1 MHQGQRNR
9 SRTFPRSSSRSRFL
23 WLFLSVSVAF
33 LVCFTAPFARAGELS
48 PTDFLLD
55 SDHTKNATVSGGAA
69 TLTWTQSETAA
80 VWFFVTWQGDAAS
93 FGGNVIPGRSDK
105 TGGWAFMRSVNCKSD
120 WENSCDATGGS
131 WRYITL
137 SLGDPSGGLLA
148 VQATPIANSAANYA
162 QLKGLNDTLDA
173 VYGNTQS
180 IRNESSDIRYYLSQ
194 IHYSDLPGM
203 KQQLED
209 LKSSVDKLQQTQQ
222 EQAAADAPAQDNA
235 KQQQEQT
242 ENLKQEGDSS
252 KYDSDSQQEQSDL
265 TGVMSSLKTALQAD
279 AKSCAVNLSD
289 GNSRVNFGSVDFCAG
304 TIPSAVQKVAV
315 LALFSMA
322 IALPVR
328 AIRIIRDA
336 QVSARDDAQSDK
348 VEKHVEVT
356 T

>member
-1 MHQGQRNR
+1 M
-9 SRTFPRSSSRSRFL
+9 
-23 WLFLSVSVAF
+23 A
-33 LVCFTAPFARAGELS
+33 CCTAPFARAGELS
-48 PTDFLLD
+48 PTDYLLD
-55 SDHTKNATVSGGAA
+55 SEHTKNATVSGGAA

-105 TGGWAFMRSVNCKSD
+105 TGGWAFIRSVNCKSD
-120 WENSCDATGGS
+120 LATSCDATGGT
-131 WRYITL
+131 WRYVTL
-137 SLGDPSGGLLA
+137 SFGDPSGGLLA
-148 VQATPIANSAANYA
+148 VQATPVSNTAANYSM
-162 QLKGLNDTLDA
+162 LKQVEDELINI
-173 VYGNTQS
+173 YGTTVS
-180 IRNESSDIRYYLSQ
+180 IRNQSSDIRYALQQ
-194 IHYSDLPGM
+194 IHYSDLPAM

-222 EQAAADAPAQDNA
+222 EQAAADAPGQDNA
-235 KQQQEQT
+235 RQQQEQT
-242 ENLKQEGDSS
+242 ENLKKEGDSS
-252 KYDSDSQQEQSDL
+252 KYNTESQQEQSDL

-279 AKSCAVNLSD
+279 AKSCAVDLSD
-289 GNSRVNFGSVDFCAG
+289 GSSRVNFGSVDFCAG
-304 TIPSAVQKVAV
+304 TIPSGVQRVAV

-328 AIRIIRDA
+328 AIRIVRDA